1 MNQSLERDVSVE
13 SFTNQKSKNLQNSSN
28 NNNSELNMI
37 KTIILQ
43 ANINWTKK
51 IIFKPFL
58 KRCIWKMT
66 LFNFK

>member
-13 SFTNQKSKNLQNSSN
+13 SFTNQKSKNLQNSS

-58 KRCIWKMT
+58 KRCIWKMP
-66 LFNFK
+66 LINF